1 MGKLDELS
9 KKLNQEVEIE
19 NNNRNQKLI
28 KEEWIQILVEV
39 AGLEIGRS

>member
-1 MGKLDELS
+1 MGKVDELS

>member
-1 MGKLDELS
+1 MGKVDELS

-28 KEEWIQILVEV
+28 KEEWI
-39 AGLEIGRS
+39 